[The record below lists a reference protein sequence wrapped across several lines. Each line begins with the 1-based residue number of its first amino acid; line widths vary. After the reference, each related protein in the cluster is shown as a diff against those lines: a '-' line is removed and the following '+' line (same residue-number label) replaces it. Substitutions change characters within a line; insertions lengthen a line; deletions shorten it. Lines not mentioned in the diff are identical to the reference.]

1 MLSVQSNVPQS
12 VLIVDPSEDTRQ
24 VLRTVLARR
33 GVQIWESGE
42 AAAGLALAREH
53 HPDVIVFDSDAENAS
68 RALWAEYA
76 DQVKND
82 ETSLVV
88 LGTARRQRAAASE
101 FVAKPYQYGPL
112 IHKIEALLD
121 EVVST
126 RRRAA

>member
-1 MLSVQSNVPQS
+1 MVPAPATSQS

-33 GVQIWESGE
+33 GVQIWESDE
-42 AAAGLALAREH
+42 PTAGLALAREH
-53 HPDVIVFDSDAENAS
+53 HPDVIVFDTDADS
-68 RALWAEYA
+68 TTRQWWAEYA
-76 DQVKND
+76 DQARND

-88 LGTARRQRAAASE
+88 LGTARRQRAPASE

-121 EVVST
+121 EVVAA
-126 RRRAA
+126 RRRAG

>member
-1 MLSVQSNVPQS
+1 MLSPNSTPQS
-12 VLIVDPSEDTRQ
+12 VLIVDPSADTRA
-24 VLRTVLARR
+24 VLRTVLTRR
-33 GVQIWESGE
+33 GVQILESEEGT
-42 AAAGLALAREH
+42 AGLALAREH
-53 HPDVIVFDSDAENAS
+53 HPDVIVFDTDAENAT
-68 RALWAEYA
+68 RELWAEYA
-76 DQVKND
+76 DQVKID

-121 EVVST
+121 EVVAS

>member
-1 MLSVQSNVPQS
+1 MFSAPTTPQS
-12 VLIVDPSEDTRQ
+12 VLIFDPSDDTRE

-33 GVQIWESGE
+33 GLRIWETGE
-42 AAAGLALAREH
+42 GAAGLALAREH

-68 RALWAEYA
+68 HALWAEYA
-76 DQVKND
+76 DQVKHD